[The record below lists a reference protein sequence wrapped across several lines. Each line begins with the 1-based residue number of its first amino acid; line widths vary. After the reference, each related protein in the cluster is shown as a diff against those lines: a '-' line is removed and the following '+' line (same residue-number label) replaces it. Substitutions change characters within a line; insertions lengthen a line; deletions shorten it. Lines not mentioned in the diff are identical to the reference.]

1 MTKVSKLLRVFLLC
15 ACVQG
20 ALGQAPSQIAEEEA
34 IRRQE
39 KAILLRSTLEAAQ
52 TAQKQNDLK
61 TAANAG
67 VHHG

>member
-39 KAILLRSTLEAAQ
+39 KAILLRSIEMVKAQ
-52 TAQKQNDLK
+52 GDATGAILHTHD
-61 TAANAG
+61 
-67 VHHG
+67 